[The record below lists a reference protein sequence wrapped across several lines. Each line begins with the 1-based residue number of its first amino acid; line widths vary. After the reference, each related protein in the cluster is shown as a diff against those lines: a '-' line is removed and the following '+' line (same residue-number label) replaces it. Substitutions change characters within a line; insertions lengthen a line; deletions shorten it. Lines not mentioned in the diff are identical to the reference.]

1 MSRYSFGLDEDVVLI
16 EGAKRAAIYDL
27 RDGSVYSVDELSKVL
42 LSACERGI
50 SLAEIFSSA
59 PDLSEE
65 NSLKYLDQLC
75 EVGLGRF
82 LSVGER
88 IKKADLI
95 RPIPSLGFMWLEV
108 SAGCNLK
115 CIHCYAGSNP
125 ALIGSEKMNQ
135 EAWQRVI
142 LEAKAMGCEQ
152 LQFIGG
158 EPLLLGDKLVSLIEF
173 AKLNGFSF
181 IEVFTNGTLL
191 SDEMISVFVKNNV
204 RVAISFYGEKKQAHE
219 QITLSG
225 GSYERTLGS
234 IRRLLEAG
242 VELRVAVVGMKQ
254 NEEECEKTLAFLA
267 ELGVER
273 VQFDVVRP
281 SGRGTSNDLVSEKLL
296 SSSILKSPVFP
307 ECTMETFIRRQ
318 QGHNCFLTKICVG
331 ANGVVCPCIMERDTR
346 YGNVLSQSL
355 SEILSCE
362 LARRVKEL
370 SKDKINVCK
379 DCEYRYACSDCRP
392 RALGG
397 EDLPF
402 NSKPRECVYDP
413 YSGIWGA

>member
-1 MSRYSFGLDEDVVLI
+1 MSRYSFGLEKDVVLV
-16 EGAKRAAIYDL
+16 EGATRAAIYDL
-27 RDGSVYSVDELSKVL
+27 RDGSVYSVDGLSKML
-42 LSACERGI
+42 LSACEKGI
-50 SLAEIFSSA
+50 SLAEIFSLASS
-59 PDLSEE
+59 LSEAD
-65 NSLKYLDQLC
+65 SLRYLDQLC
-75 EVGLGRF
+75 EVGLGRY
-82 LSVGER
+82 LSEGER
-88 IKKADLI
+88 IEKVDLI

-125 ALIGSEKMNQ
+125 ALIGSEKMDQ
-135 EAWQRVI
+135 EAWQKVM
-142 LEAKAMGCEQ
+142 LEARALGCEQ

-158 EPLLLGDKLVSLIEF
+158 EPLLLGDKLVSLVEF
-173 AKLNGFSF
+173 ANLSGFLF

-204 RVAISFYGEKKQAHE
+204 RVAISFYGERRSTHE

-225 GSYERTLGS
+225 GSYEKTLDS
-234 IRRLLEAG
+234 IKRLLRAG

-254 NEEECEKTLAFLA
+254 NEEECDKTLAFLT
-267 ELGVER
+267 ELGVKR

-281 SGRGTSNDLVSEKLL
+281 SGRGTSNNLVSEKLL
-296 SSSILKSPVFP
+296 SSSVLKSPAFP
-307 ECTMETFIRRQ
+307 ECTMDTFIRRQ

-331 ANGVVCPCIMERDTR
+331 ADGIICPCIMERNTH
-346 YGNVLSQSL
+346 YGNVLRQPL

-362 LARRVKEL
+362 AARRAKKL
-370 SKDKINVCK
+370 SKDKIDVCR

-397 EDLPF
+397 DNLPF
-402 NSKPRECVYDP
+402 NAKPRECLYDP
-413 YSGIWGA
+413 YSGIWNA